1 MKLDQIEFMG
11 KKITVAISEPPSHDS
26 KAPQN
31 PSTQSTAKP
40 MIPRTEQKSRISFI
54 PASVQ
59 KSNLSTA
66 SASGNQPAMSNDDF
80 RKLISK

>member
-11 KKITVAISEPPSHDS
+11 KTITVAISEPPSHDT
-26 KAPQN
+26 KAPPN
-31 PSTQSTAKP
+31 STAQTSKP
-40 MIPRTEQKSRISFI
+40 MIPRTEQRSRISFI

-66 SASGNQPAMSNDDF
+66 SAPSSQPAMSNDDF
-80 RKLISK
+80 RKLFSK

>member
-1 MKLDQIEFMG
+1 MQLDQIEFMG

-26 KAPQN
+26 KVPQN
-31 PSTQSTAKP
+31 PVTQNVKP

-59 KSNLSTA
+59 KSNLAATA
-66 SASGNQPAMSNDDF
+66 APTSQPAMSNEDF

>member
-11 KKITVAISEPPSHDS
+11 KIITVAISEPPSHDT

-31 PSTQSTAKP
+31 PQSHATNSK
-40 MIPRTEQKSRISFI
+40 MQPRMEQKSRISFI

-59 KSNLSTA
+59 KTSLP
-66 SASGNQPAMSNDDF
+66 SASLPNQPAMSNDDF